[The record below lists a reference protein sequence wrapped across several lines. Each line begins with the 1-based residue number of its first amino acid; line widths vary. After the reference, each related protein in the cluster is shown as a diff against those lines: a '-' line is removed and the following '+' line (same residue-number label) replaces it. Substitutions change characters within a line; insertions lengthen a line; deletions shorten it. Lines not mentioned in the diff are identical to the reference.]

1 MSIKDYF
8 SFTKS
13 EKRGV
18 IVLLTI
24 LGIVLLSFPFVDYI
38 KNEGKPDF
46 SVFENEIIAFEQQLE
61 QQKEDKQASKNKLAF
76 LDTIQF
82 FDFDPNTINDE
93 EWKKLGFKDWQ
104 IKTINNYKYKGGNW
118 KTKSD
123 VARIFGL
130 DSIHFEKLYP
140 YILLPEELEQK
151 NFYSDKKSFKKKNY
165 DNNNYEPKAPT
176 FVDINLAD
184 TTEFKELKG
193 IGSAYAKR
201 IVAYRTS
208 LGGFVAKEQL
218 REVWGI
224 SEETYQKI
232 LPYLQLSSNKINKIN
247 INTAEVDELKSH
259 PYIKWKIANA
269 IVKYR
274 QANGKY
280 QSLEDLNQ
288 LHLLNEAT
296 IKKITPYIKV
306 E

>member
-1 MSIKDYF
+1 MSWKDYF
-8 SFTKS
+8 SFTKN

-18 IVLLTI
+18 IVLLAI
-24 LGIVLLSFPFVDYI
+24 LGFILMSFPFVDYL
-38 KNEGKPDF
+38 KKQENPDF
-46 SVFENEIIAFEQQLE
+46 SMFEEEIIAFEQQLE
-61 QQKEDKQASKNKLAF
+61 QQKEEKHNSKNKLAF

-82 FDFDPNTINDE
+82 FDFNPNTIQDE

-104 IKTINNYKYKGGNW
+104 IKTINNYKSKGGYW

-123 VARIFGL
+123 VARIYGL

-151 NFYSDKKSFKKKNY
+151 DFYSDKNTFKNKKY

-176 FVDINLAD
+176 IVDINFAD
-184 TTEFKELKG
+184 TTVFKQLKG

-208 LGGFVAKEQL
+208 LGGFIAKEQL

-232 LPYLQLSSNKINKIN
+232 LPYLQLSTKKISKIN
-247 INTAEVDELKSH
+247 INTADVDALKTH
-259 PYIKWKIANA
+259 PYIQWKIANA

-274 QANGKY
+274 KANGKY
-280 QSLEDLNQ
+280 QSLEDLNK
-288 LHLLNEAT
+288 LHLLDEAT
-296 IKKITPYIKV
+296 IKKITPYLVV

>member
-1 MSIKDYF
+1 MSWKDYF
-8 SFTKS
+8 SFTKN

-18 IVLLTI
+18 IVLLAI
-24 LGIVLLSFPFVDYI
+24 LGFILMSFPFVDYL
-38 KNEGKPDF
+38 KKQDNPDF
-46 SVFENEIIAFEQQLE
+46 SMFEEEIIAFEQQLE
-61 QQKEDKQASKNKLAF
+61 YQKEEKHNSKNKLAF

-82 FDFDPNTINDE
+82 FDFNPNTIQDE

-104 IKTINNYKYKGGNW
+104 IKTINNYKSKRGYW

-123 VARIFGL
+123 VARIYGL
-130 DSIHFEKLYP
+130 ESIHFEKLYP

-151 NFYSDKKSFKKKNY
+151 DFYSDKNTFKNKKY
-165 DNNNYEPKAPT
+165 DNNNYEPKTPT
-176 FVDINLAD
+176 IVDINFAD
-184 TTEFKELKG
+184 TTEFKQLKG

-208 LGGFVAKEQL
+208 LGGFIAKEQL

-232 LPYLQLSSNKINKIN
+232 LPYLQLSTKKISKIN
-247 INTAEVDELKSH
+247 INTADVDALKTH
-259 PYIKWKIANA
+259 PYIQWKIANA

-274 QANGKY
+274 KANGKY
-280 QSLEDLNQ
+280 QSLEDLNK
-288 LHLLNEAT
+288 LHLLDEAT
-296 IKKITPYIKV
+296 IKKITPYLVV